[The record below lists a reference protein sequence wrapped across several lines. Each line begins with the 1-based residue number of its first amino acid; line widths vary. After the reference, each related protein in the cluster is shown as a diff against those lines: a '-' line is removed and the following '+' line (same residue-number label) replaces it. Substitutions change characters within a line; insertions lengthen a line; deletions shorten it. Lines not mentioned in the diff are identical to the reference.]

1 MTQVL
6 PVFSA
11 CVNVLRRFSKC
22 SQIFLL
28 LHSLIDQ
35 KNLVKEGNKRG
46 LNSQEALGVVGL
58 TGHMCTIPWVAGQSP
73 WGWVGSWDGWHM
85 GMIPWKKEEEGKS
98 EVYLGEGEDGLIWE

>member
-35 KNLVKEGNKRG
+35 KNLVKEGNKQRK
-46 LNSQEALGVVGL
+46 
-58 TGHMCTIPWVAGQSP
+58 VAGGLLQIPGGRGRS
-73 WGWVGSWDGWHM
+73 GLM
-85 GMIPWKKEEEGKS
+85 GRTCAIPQC
-98 EVYLGEGEDGLIWE
+98 